1 MTTTPPPSPPP
12 AMPHLASALGDML
25 HAINSDYRE
34 EMREMREI
42 FLEAK
47 REAEKPEPDNVKLK
61 ALLGDVN
68 EATRTFAT
76 LDPVWRGVQ
85 SIAHMLGLQ

>member
-1 MTTTPPPSPPP
+1 MTTTPSSPPSH
-12 AMPHLASALGDML
+12 AHLASALGRML

-42 FLEAK
+42 FEEAK
-47 REAEKPEPDNVKLK
+47 KEVEKPEPDNVKLK
-61 ALLGDVN
+61 ALLGDAN

-76 LDPVWRGVQ
+76 LDPVWRGIQTV
-85 SIAHMLGLQ
+85 AHMLGLQ